1 MVFGGAAGAGSVT
14 SVCGVGGRC
23 VLGDAAAGG
32 WQRLSVELAGVVC
45 WETLP
50 LDVFAGRT
58 DFLASMFFFSI
69 KRPRNS
75 GMAQSRAVFYGFL

>member
-1 MVFGGAAGAGSVT
+1 
-14 SVCGVGGRC
+14 
-23 VLGDAAAGG
+23 
-32 WQRLSVELAGVVC
+32 VELAGVVC

-50 LDVFAGRT
+50 LDVLAGRT
-58 DFLASMFFFSI
+58 DFPASMFFFSI